1 MSRERNEE
9 KKGLSPT
16 QRKACVVLALCALA
30 VVMSILAAWVLPTK
44 LGLFAGGKD
53 SYDPDATRWIRR
65 WIPSCRRARRM
76 TPTLRPAFLRVTSTP

>member
-65 WIPSCRRARRM
+65 WIPSLPQSAADDAI
-76 TPTLRPAFLRVTSTP
+76 LRPAFLRVTSTP